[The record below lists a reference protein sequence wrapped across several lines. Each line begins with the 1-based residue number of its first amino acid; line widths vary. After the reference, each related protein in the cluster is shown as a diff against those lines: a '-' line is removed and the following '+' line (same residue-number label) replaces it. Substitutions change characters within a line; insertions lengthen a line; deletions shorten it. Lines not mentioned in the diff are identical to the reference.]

1 MAGKCTAL
9 KSPSLDGLVWPDRQ
23 GALSLAPLWGIYGCV
38 YWCAWVCVG
47 ASVPVCVC
55 MCGCVHILVC
65 AGMCGCFHMLV
76 CVCACAV
83 LAGFHA
89 DNALWEA
96 PRLEYN

>member
-1 MAGKCTAL
+1 MCMHL
-9 KSPSLDGLVWPDRQ
+9 CL
-23 GALSLAPLWGIYGCV
+23 
-38 YWCAWVCVG
+38 
-47 ASVPVCVC
+47 CVC
-55 MCGCVHILVC
+55 MHGCVHILVC
-65 AGMCGCFHMLV
+65 AGMHGCVHMLV